1 MIMLKRVIR
10 GWLPIIAMLVG
21 MAPLQAALAKCTDI
35 PGQSPTLDSQPCTAE
50 DLAKGSFD
58 QGYTTSGH
66 HLFWTVTG
74 PKGSA
79 YLLGSLHFGVP
90 GMFPLP
96 AEMTQAYHASQ
107 ALVVETNVSTLEPEQ
122 IARSVAAKAIYND
135 GTTLSQVLSPATWRQ
150 LQDEMK
156 KLGAS
161 AQGVQ
166 HQKPWLVS
174 LNLTSL
180 ALKRFGFDEN
190 LGIDN
195 HFMAL
200 ANKDNKPIIQLE
212 TFEQQLDFLNGFT
225 NAEQEQML
233 KETFD
238 DLEKG
243 RSFLV
248 DTLKAWQDGDAH
260 RIDQLMNEEFRNTSK
275 ADEHMYR
282 VLITERNAAMVDKL
296 DALLNHGGKYFVVL
310 GAAHFVGGDGIVA
323 LLKARGYRIQQH

>member
-1 MIMLKRVIR
+1 MLKRVIR
-10 GWLPIIAMLVG
+10 RLVPIVAMLVA
-21 MAPLQAALAKCTDI
+21 MSPLQVTLAKCTDI
-35 PGQSPTLDSQPCTAE
+35 PGQSPTLQSQPCTAE

-58 QGYTTSGH
+58 QGYATSGH
-66 HLFWTVTG
+66 HLLWTVTG
-74 PKGSA
+74 PKGTA

-90 GMFPLP
+90 EMFPLP

-107 ALVVETNVSTLEPEQ
+107 ALVVETNVSALAPEQ
-122 IARSVAAKAIYND
+122 IARIVAAKAVYSD
-135 GTTLSQVLSPATWRQ
+135 GTTLSQVLSAATWRQ
-150 LQDEMK
+150 LQEELK

-161 AQGVQ
+161 TQGVQ
-166 HQKPWLVS
+166 RQKPWLVS
-174 LNLTSL
+174 LTLTSL

-212 TFEQQLDFLNGFT
+212 TFAQQLDFLNGFT
-225 NAEQEQML
+225 HAEQEQML

-238 DLEKG
+238 ELKKG

-248 DTLKAWQDGDAH
+248 DTLKAWQAGDADK
-260 RIDQLMNEEFRNTSK
+260 IDQLLNEEFRNTSK
-275 ADEHMYR
+275 TDEHMYR

-296 DALLNHGGKYFVVL
+296 DALLNEGGNYFVVL
-310 GAAHFVGGDGIVA
+310 GAAHFVGSDGIVA
-323 LLKARGYRIQQH
+323 LLKAKGYRVQQH